1 MKKLFF
7 TVFFIC
13 ICSIIC
19 AQNITYT
26 PFFRD
31 SPNQAQQQKQ
41 TQKYRTTAYH
51 VDYNGNYI
59 KIPIQVTVTTY
70 IHPTG
75 DRSQEIKVTAFY
87 RSNGYGGQWEN
98 CMYGVPVQKCQPIYG
113 NEMEQSFMF
122 KANLPMIGWIYFDL

>member
-7 TVFFIC
+7 TAFFIC
-13 ICSIIC
+13 ICSVIWT
-19 AQNITYT
+19 QNITYT

-31 SPNQAQQQKQ
+31 SPNQAQQQNQ

-59 KIPIQVTVTTY
+59 KIPIQVTATTY

-87 RSNGYGGQWEN
+87 RSNGYGGQ
-98 CMYGVPVQKCQPIYG
+98 
-113 NEMEQSFMF
+113 
-122 KANLPMIGWIYFDL
+122 